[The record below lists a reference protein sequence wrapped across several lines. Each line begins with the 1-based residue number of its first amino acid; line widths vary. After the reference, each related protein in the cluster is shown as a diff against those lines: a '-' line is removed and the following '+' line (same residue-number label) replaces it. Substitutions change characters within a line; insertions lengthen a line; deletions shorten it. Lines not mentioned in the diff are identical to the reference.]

1 MAVFHRRRVVF
12 HEMYLLPEPIFGT
25 KKHRSESFGSY
36 IWLQVSIKVV
46 TLFIHVNR
54 HPVASHMN
62 NTRTHTLATRTKTFL
77 MQSERKQKCCWC
89 GMRNVWMKWILMCVC
104 VKHTTILVLQK
115 KTVVRM
121 WDVHL
126 RIDDVKDIYSHW
138 NVCGVCQ
145 SHASKY
151 WKLDVQ
157 IMFESVI
164 FPLEIDTNWIR
175 LNQMQW
181 TQDFIRTVDYQS
193 LWNGR
198 VVSGFIQTNIGIS
211 WFYIC
216 FWSPTVC
223 EALERPST
231 EIQ

>member
-89 GMRNVWMKWILMCVC
+89 GMKNVWMKWILMCVC
-104 VKHTTILVLQK
+104 VKHTTVLVLQK
-115 KTVVRM
+115 KRLSECEMYT
-121 WDVHL
+121 
-126 RIDDVKDIYSHW
+126 
-138 NVCGVCQ
+138 
-145 SHASKY
+145 
-151 WKLDVQ
+151 
-157 IMFESVI
+157 FESTMSKTVI
-164 FPLEIDTNWIR
+164 HIE
-175 LNQMQW
+175 M
-181 TQDFIRTVDYQS
+181 Y
-193 LWNGR
+193 
-198 VVSGFIQTNIGIS
+198 VVYVNHTLPNI
-211 WFYIC
+211 
-216 FWSPTVC
+216 
-223 EALERPST
+223 EN
-231 EIQ
+231 